1 LCIPAAWELRRTVLQ
16 ELHATPLGGHFGLD
30 KTLLL
35 ARRSVWWPG
44 MPAAITEYVRTC
56 ATCQRVKA
64 DHLPPAG
71 LLFPLPVPSR
81 RGGCISLDFL
91 ELPMARSGHDFV
103 QVHIDLL
110 TGRVWMVPTSKTA
123 TAETAARNFV
133 GSVFRDVGLPD
144 VLVSDRDTRFTSVFW
159 TALHAALGASL
170 IFGSPH
176 HHNTTSKVERVNGVI
191 ADVLRAVA
199 SDRGDDWPEFVPLVE
214 FAINDS
220 ASPLGSGYTPFYADR
235 GQHPRRPLTPPD
247 APDPAAPAGSGEAAA
262 HLMARVT
269 AEVRAL
275 LQERQD
281 QRKAEL
287 DAHRRDVRFAAGDQ
301 VLLDTEH
308 TPLPRSLLSPRWMG
322 PFTVLACTAPNT
334 YRLDIPAAWRVFPEF
349 NVERLRPYLRRPDSL
364 GGDAGPPPPVIGAD
378 GGPEH
383 EVRELL
389 RLKMRYGRPYVLVRW
404 AGRDASGD
412 TWEPLDNLTNCEEA
426 ISAFERATGRTLP
439 RPPPA
444 PPGGA
449 AVVPV
454 PLAPVGFAVEA
465 APPGDLGAALVGR
478 SILYWWPTDG
488 WQRGTVARL
497 CPRGAFSHVVAYSR
511 QTSALRGT
519 ADTLL
524 DAASYGV
531 RWVLLSP
538 AAAAGVSR
546 DPPAGPGR
554 RPLASVRVSTPLP

>member
-1 LCIPAAWELRRTVLQ
+1 MQ
-16 ELHATPLGGHFGLD
+16 ELLKF
-30 KTLLL
+30 
-35 ARRSVWWPG
+35 
-44 MPAAITEYVRTC
+44 
-56 ATCQRVKA
+56 
-64 DHLPPAG
+64 
-71 LLFPLPVPSR
+71 
-81 RGGCISLDFL
+81 
-91 ELPMARSGHDFV
+91 
-103 QVHIDLL
+103 
-110 TGRVWMVPTSKTA
+110 
-123 TAETAARNFV
+123 
-133 GSVFRDVGLPD
+133 
-144 VLVSDRDTRFTSVFW
+144 
-159 TALHAALGASL
+159 
-170 IFGSPH
+170 
-176 HHNTTSKVERVNGVI
+176 
-191 ADVLRAVA
+191 
-199 SDRGDDWPEFVPLVE
+199 
-214 FAINDS
+214 
-220 ASPLGSGYTPFYADR
+220 
-235 GQHPRRPLTPPD
+235 
-247 APDPAAPAGSGEAAA
+247 
-262 HLMARVT
+262 
-269 AEVRAL
+269 
-275 LQERQD
+275 
-281 QRKAEL
+281 
-287 DAHRRDVRFAAGDQ
+287 
-301 VLLDTEH
+301 
-308 TPLPRSLLSPRWMG
+308 
-322 PFTVLACTAPNT
+322 
-334 YRLDIPAAWRVFPEF
+334 
-349 NVERLRPYLRRPDSL
+349 
-364 GGDAGPPPPVIGAD
+364 
-378 GGPEH
+378 
-383 EVRELL
+383 
-389 RLKMRYGRPYVLVRW
+389 KMRYGRPHVLVRW

-554 RPLASVRVSTPLP
+554 RPLASVRVSTVTPLP